1 MNLASRLQNRFNG
14 ITPTPAQSLIKFN
27 PHTSEDDKSSSTLTN
42 NKNPKDMSQTKTNLL
57 SQEEKKLNSQIES
70 LSLEFENIQSMLN
83 DDTIT
88 KLWNHFRECEN
99 KKNGRIPKKE
109 FKNCVENVFNESYNY
124 IVLAKDKKKLII
136 DLLFERFN
144 YIPGLNSIDIY
155 DFLISLSVLSR
166 ISNDEKIELI
176 LKLIDVDEDR
186 CLSIS
191 KF

>member
-1 MNLASRLQNRFNG
+1 
-14 ITPTPAQSLIKFN
+14 
-27 PHTSEDDKSSSTLTN
+27 
-42 NKNPKDMSQTKTNLL
+42 
-57 SQEEKKLNSQIES
+57 
-70 LSLEFENIQSMLN
+70 MLN

-191 KF
+191 NF